1 MNNMIKGAVITLGI
15 LVVLIVVNILCNIA
29 GHELNSLYTGVI
41 TPIIAMAIYD
51 KVTGNSTN
59 KKA

>member
-1 MNNMIKGAVITLGI
+1 MKNVIRGAVITIGI
-15 LVVLIVVNILCNIA
+15 LVVLIVVNIICNKA

-51 KVTGNSTN
+51 KVADDKAN
-59 KKA
+59 KQA

>member
-1 MNNMIKGAVITLGI
+1 MKNVIRGAVITIGI
-15 LVVLIVVNILCNIA
+15 LVVLIVVNIICNKA

-51 KVTGNSTN
+51 KVADN
-59 KKA
+59 KANKQA

>member
-1 MNNMIKGAVITLGI
+1 MKNVIKGAVITLGI
-15 LVVLIVVNILCNIA
+15 LVVLIIVNVLCNKA

-51 KVTGNSTN
+51 KLTGNPSN

>member
-1 MNNMIKGAVITLGI
+1 MKNVIKGAVITLGI
-15 LVVLIVVNILCNIA
+15 LVVLIVVNIVCNTT

-41 TPIIAMAIYD
+41 TPIIAMAIYE
-51 KVTGNSTN
+51 KVSGNSED

>member
-1 MNNMIKGAVITLGI
+1 MKNVIKGAVITLGI
-15 LVVLIVVNILCNIA
+15 LVALIVVNIICNST

-41 TPIIAMAIYD
+41 TPIIAMAIYE
-51 KVTGNSTN
+51 KVSGNPED